1 MSRRL
6 TIITVIALMILLS
19 LTLAACEKERPV
31 PTPSRSTPQGAR
43 GTVAATTGTPSTPSA
58 ALTQATASAGNGTRT
73 VQATPIPVG
82 GSTSTTATA
91 PQPVV
96 VGTAAASGTGQS
108 FVYTVV
114 AGDTLAVIASRFN
127 TTPEGI
133 VQLNGLK
140 DANVL
145 ALGQQLKIPGKAPAT
160 GTGSTS
166 TGGGT
171 GTTGTGGATSTYTV
185 QAGDTLGKIAV
196 RYGTTV
202 AALLQLNSLS
212 NPDVIAIGQ
221 KLKVPGTGGGAPA
234 AVGTPKPATGGQGR
248 TYVVQKGDTLLS
260 IARRYGLTTKQLQA
274 ANNITNP
281 DKIFPG
287 QKLVIP

>member
-6 TIITVIALMILLS
+6 TIMTVIALMILLS

-31 PTPSRSTPQGAR
+31 PTPNRSTPQTAR

-58 ALTQATASAGNGTRT
+58 ALTKGTAPAEGGTRT

-82 GSTSTTATA
+82 GAASTTGTA

-96 VGTAAASGTGQS
+96 VSTGAASGAGES

-114 AGDTLAVIASRFN
+114 AGDTLAVIASRYN

-145 ALGQQLKIPGKAPAT
+145 ALGQQLKIPGKASSA
-160 GTGSTS
+160 GTGATS
-166 TGGGT
+166 GA

-185 QAGDTLGKIAV
+185 QAGDTLGKIAL

-202 AALLQLNSLS
+202 AALLKLNGLS
-212 NPDVIAIGQ
+212 NPDVLAIGQ
-221 KLKVPGTGGGAPA
+221 KLKVPGTGGAAPA

>member
-6 TIITVIALMILLS
+6 TIMTVIALMILLS

-31 PTPSRSTPQGAR
+31 PTPSRSTPQTAR

-58 ALTQATASAGNGTRT
+58 ALTKVTASAEGGTRT

-82 GSTSTTATA
+82 GATSTTATA

-96 VGTAAASGTGQS
+96 VSTAASGTAQS

-140 DANVL
+140 DPNQL
-145 ALGQQLKIPGKAPAT
+145 ALGQQLKIPGKTPSA
-160 GTGSTS
+160 GTGST
-166 TGGGT
+166 TTGGT
-171 GTTGTGGATSTYTV
+171 GTTGTYTV
-185 QAGDTLGKIAV
+185 QKGDTLGKIAL

-202 AALLQLNSLS
+202 AELLRLNGLS
-212 NPDVIAIGQ
+212 NPDVLAIGQ
-221 KLKVPGTGGGAPA
+221 TLKVPGGSGAAPA
-234 AVGTPKPATGGQGR
+234 SVGTPKPATGGQGR
-248 TYVVQKGDTLLS
+248 TYTVQKGDTLLS

-281 DKIFPG
+281 DRIFPG

>member
-6 TIITVIALMILLS
+6 TILTVIALMILLS

-31 PTPSRSTPQGAR
+31 PTPSRSTPQSAR
-43 GTVAATTGTPSTPSA
+43 GTVAVTTGTPSTPSA
-58 ALTQATASAGNGTRT
+58 ALTKVTGSAESGTRT
-73 VQATPIPVG
+73 LQATPIPVG
-82 GSTSTTATA
+82 GASSTTATA

-96 VGTAAASGTGQS
+96 VGTAGASGTGQS
-108 FVYTVV
+108 FIYTVV

-140 DANVL
+140 DPNKL
-145 ALGQQLKIPGKAPAT
+145 ALGQQLKIPGKASSA
-160 GTGSTS
+160 
-166 TGGGT
+166 
-171 GTTGTGGATSTYTV
+171 GTGGASTGGATGTYTV

-202 AALLQLNSLS
+202 TALLQLNGLK
-212 NPDVIAIGQ
+212 NPDVLAIGQ
-221 KLKVPGTGGGAPA
+221 KLKVPGGSGAAPA
-234 AVGTPKPATGGQGR
+234 AVGTPKPATGGQAR

-287 QKLVIP
+287 QTLVIP